1 MQVSIDQDRCCSS
14 GQCVVTAPEVFEQDD
29 HDGLVRLRLTVL
41 PPARFADVRLAS
53 ELCPGGAI
61 TVAEEAPERDRERT
75 GPAAG

>member
-29 HDGLVRLRLTVL
+29 RDGLVRLRVSVL
-41 PPARFADVRLAS
+41 PPVRHADVRLAS

-61 TVAEEAPERDRERT
+61 TVTEEGPDRATDDT
-75 GPAAG
+75 GSATA

>member
-14 GQCVVTAPEVFEQDD
+14 GQCVTTVPEVFEQDD

-41 PPARFADVRLAS
+41 APAHHADVRLAS

-61 TVAEEAPERDRERT
+61 TVTEDGTSA
-75 GPAAG
+75 